1 MHIRLRKGEIMKFGS
16 RQLILGATSML
27 IVCLLSIGLVN
38 GQAAQQPRPQ
48 MAEDVFKNI
57 PVIKGI
63 PVDEFMDTM
72 GMFSNALAMNCT
84 DCHTADSTSE
94 WVNFAKDTPLK
105 IRARQ
110 MSLMVQGINKNN
122 FGGQRKVTCY
132 TCHHGE
138 QKPKANAGL
147 TQQYSAPIEDPN
159 EVVIPPKG
167 YPNAPTADAVFNK
180 YIEAVGG
187 AQRAGAITSIVAKG
201 NYKGYDTDHGTV
213 PVDIVVKAPNQRS
226 HIVHAL
232 FGDKVTVT
240 DGRMGWFSSP
250 DKPAPLIQLT
260 GGNLDGA
267 KVDSMVWFPTQ
278 VRNMAT
284 NWRVGSTAIEDKDV
298 QVVQGTLNGQNF
310 NLYFDEETGL
320 LLRMTRFADSLMGG
334 VPTQLDFSNYKE
346 VNGVKIPHT
355 IVTTWT
361 DNQTFT
367 ELTSVQ
373 ANAPVDAAK
382 FNRPAPAP
390 PPKLQ

>member
-1 MHIRLRKGEIMKFGS
+1 MKFGS
-16 RQLILGATSML
+16 RQLIWGAISTL
-27 IVCLLSIGLVN
+27 IVCLLSIGFVN
-38 GQAAQQPRPQ
+38 GQAAQQAAQQPRPQ
-48 MAEDVFKNI
+48 MAEEIFKNI

-84 DCHTADSTSE
+84 DCHTADSTSA
-94 WVNFAKDTPLK
+94 WPNFAKDTPLK

-110 MSLMVQGINKNN
+110 MALMVQGINKNN
-122 FGGQRKVTCY
+122 FAGERKVTCY

-138 QKPKANAGL
+138 QKPRSAAGL
-147 TQQYSAPIEDPN
+147 TVQYSAPIDDPN
-159 EVVIPPKG
+159 EVDIPPRG
-167 YPNAPTADAVFNK
+167 YPNAPTVDAVFNK
-180 YIEAVGG
+180 YIQAVGG

-232 FGDKVTVT
+232 FGDKITVT

-267 KVDSMVWFPTQ
+267 KLDSMVWFPTQ
-278 VRNMAT
+278 LRTMAT
-284 NWRVGSTAIEDKDV
+284 NWRVGSTSIEDKDV
-298 QVVQGTLNGQNF
+298 QVVQGTINGQNL
-310 NLYFDEETGL
+310 NLYFDEENGL
-320 LLRMTRFADSLMGG
+320 LLRMVRFADSLMGR
-334 VPTQLDFSNYKE
+334 VPTQMDFSNYKE

-355 IVTTWT
+355 ILTTWT
-361 DNQTFT
+361 DNQTTT
-367 ELTSVQ
+367 EITSIQ

-382 FNRPAPAP
+382 FNRPPAAP